1 MIFDFLK
8 KNKKSEGSA
17 RMGSRS
23 YVDSK
28 SLVVPKA
35 VKTTIPLDEL
45 HRMTANTL
53 RVLAENDKDQ
63 EAVDAAH
70 SPEIPERE
78 KLYRQYL
85 LKTQCCSAFQ
95 ISLNDAAIEEW
106 DALASPE
113 ALEGIQTLMSLR
125 DSGEA
130 EWDESRQALIVP
142 DAVIAG
148 IEPRLWP
155 LMGLPPL
162 GGESIAV
169 DSEGTPYSDD
179 FSINVAF
186 ISDKRRLIRPT
197 RIGLQITY
205 GGRPPHLLPPEVFI
219 VAETIEAYKNAL
231 SDPNVD
237 RNFAWAEA
245 MSVLSMSR
253 AVEKAVAGISRAKL
267 LTAVRVTAE
276 VDDHGKLRPV
286 ILRPKGI
293 SGQSDDFLP
302 LLLKGEKKDFSHFL
316 DSGLPINGHV
326 PLGGGTYLFM
336 PPDTQHVVEAIR
348 DINHASPDER
358 MRFLENPRQAIM
370 KALAKAGVKDDSLD
384 DLVNFTFV
392 ETPEFISDRV
402 KALGPWQRQTLSFM
416 QPIKTDWYADGAD
429 RAGLV
434 LHGQFFCLTQAELEK
449 LISDLHE
456 ASVKGDALVKVKDT
470 MIPVESIN
478 AASLLECCRKVFPQT
493 TDKDGK
499 PDEPYRDNKGEE
511 DKVESNAEE
520 RVQFGPDIKR
530 NLEALEYQ
538 AELVN
543 RTPWQ
548 HPLSTLSSGLSL
560 LPHQEEAL
568 SWLKDLWNRGIPGAL
583 LADDMGLGKT
593 IECLAFAAWLAE
605 GMKAADSALPT
616 LIIAPAGLLEN
627 WLTEGRKWLGEAYGR
642 GLDLSAASVRRM
654 MKQSLTER
662 TEQLEGCTWAVTTY
676 ESVRNQQE
684 FFFQQNWGLIV
695 LDEAQRI
702 KNPTALLTECIKGL
716 KSEFLLAMTGTPVEN
731 TFMDLWSILDATVP
745 GVMGSA
751 KTFSNRFCRG
761 DDVAS
766 AETAGRELN
775 ALLLGQKS
783 TEIAGGPSGTD
794 LSSDAASPEDAK
806 GIQLMLR
813 RLKTDRLKDLKAKI
827 EKLYRVP
834 MPPEQAAAYQKVL
847 NLRNSSLNG
856 KASIPGLQLLHML
869 SAACLSPKKIGAAGS
884 ARASIGGASKK
895 GLASENSTFVL
906 TDEDIANS
914 ARFTALFK
922 ILDEVKAKN
931 EKAVVFVLHV
941 ALQRALARKIQQHYK
956 LEKEPGIINGMMLA
970 AARQRVVR
978 EFQRPEKAGQFD
990 VVILTSRAAGTGLTL
1005 TAANH
1010 VVHLERWWNPAV
1022 EDQCS
1027 DRCWRIGQTKD
1038 VVVHI
1043 PIAAFPGDGLE
1054 TFDEKLQMFLTTK
1067 RARSQSV
1074 LMPSNDNAFAGELM
1088 TAVFGD
1094 EAPHGTA
1101 SANTPFGTKSGGDA
1115 AQDQLVEDVPF

>member
-1 MIFDFLK
+1 MFFDFFK

-17 RMGSRS
+17 RMGSHS
-23 YVDSK
+23 NNDSK
-28 SLVVPKA
+28 TLLVPKA
-35 VKTTIPLDEL
+35 EKTTVSLDEL
-45 HRMTANTL
+45 RRMTANTL
-53 RVLAENDKDQ
+53 RVLAENDEDR
-63 EAVDAAH
+63 EAVDAAQ
-70 SPEIPERE
+70 SLELSERE
-78 KLYRQYL
+78 KLYRQFL

-95 ISLNDAAIEEW
+95 ISFDNAPVEDW
-106 DALASPE
+106 DALASSE
-113 ALEGIQTLMSLR
+113 AAEGIQTLKSLQ
-125 DSGEA
+125 DCGEA
-130 EWDESRQALIVP
+130 LWDESRQALIVP

-148 IEPRLWP
+148 IEPRIWP

-162 GGESIAV
+162 GAESIAL

-179 FSINVAF
+179 FKISVTF
-186 ISDKRRLIRPT
+186 ISDKRRLIRPA
-197 RIGLQITY
+197 RNGLQIIF

-219 VAETIEAYKNAL
+219 VAETIEAFRNTI
-231 SDPNVD
+231 SDTRAD

-245 MSVLSMSR
+245 MSVLSMSG

-276 VDDHGKLRPV
+276 VDENGKLRPV
-286 ILRPKGI
+286 VLRPKGI

-302 LLLKGEKKDFSHFL
+302 LLFKGEKKDFARFL

-348 DINHASPDER
+348 DINHANPDER

-370 KALAKAGVKDDSLD
+370 KALARAGVKDESLD

-402 KALGPWQRQTLSFM
+402 KALGPWRRQTLSFM
-416 QPIKTDWYADGAD
+416 QPIKTDWYADGTD

-434 LHGQFFCLTQAELEK
+434 LHGQFFCLTQAEIEK

-456 ASVKGDALVKVKDT
+456 ASVKGDALVKVKDA

-478 AASLLECCRKVFPQT
+478 AASLLECCRKVFPQNP
-493 TDKDGK
+493 DKDGK
-499 PDEPYRDNKGEE
+499 TDEPHRDNKGEE
-511 DKVESNAEE
+511 DKVGKDAEA

-530 NLEALEYQ
+530 NLDALEYK
-538 AELVN
+538 AGLAS
-543 RTPWQ
+543 RTPW
-548 HPLSTLSSGLSL
+548 HHELSTLSSGLSL

-568 SWLKDLWNRGIPGAL
+568 SWMKDLWNKGIPGAL

-593 IECLAFAAWLAE
+593 IECLSFLAWLAE
-605 GMKAADSALPT
+605 GMKTADSSLPA

-627 WLTEGRKWLGEAYGR
+627 WLSEGRKWLGEAYGR
-642 GLDLSAASVRRM
+642 GLDLSGSSVRRM
-654 MKQSLTER
+654 MKESLTER
-662 TEQLEGCTWAVTTY
+662 TAMLEGCTWAVTTY
-676 ESVRNQQE
+676 ESVRNLQE

-702 KNPTALLTECIKGL
+702 KNPTALLTECVKGL

-731 TFMDLWSILDATVP
+731 TFMDLWSILDAAVP

-751 KTFSNRFCRG
+751 KSFSNRFCRG

-766 AETAGRELN
+766 AQTAGRELN
-775 ALLLGQKS
+775 ALLLGKKS
-783 TEIAGGPSGTD
+783 LEESTGAAA
-794 LSSDAASPEDAK
+794 SDSESPEDARA
-806 GIQLMLR
+806 IQLMLR

-834 MPPEQAAAYQKVL
+834 MPPEQAAAYQEVL
-847 NLRNSSLNG
+847 NLRKSALNG
-856 KASIPGLQLLHML
+856 KASIPGLQLLQML
-869 SAACLSPKKIGAAGS
+869 SAACLSPRKIGAAS
-884 ARASIGGASKK
+884 SSRAGRRGQADK
-895 GLASENSTFVL
+895 GFSGEASTFVL
-906 TDEDIANS
+906 SDEDIANS
-914 ARFTALFK
+914 ARFTALFQ

-941 ALQRALARKIQQHYK
+941 ALQRALAKKIQQHYQ
-956 LEKEPGIINGMMLA
+956 LDKEPGIINGAMLA

-1038 VVVHI
+1038 VIVHI
-1043 PIAAFPGDGLE
+1043 PIAAFPGNGLE
-1054 TFDEKLQMFLTTK
+1054 TFDEKLQVFLTAK

-1088 TAVFGD
+1088 TAVFED
-1094 EAPHGTA
+1094 EVPQATKTA
-1101 SANTPFGTKSGGDA
+1101 NEKQSGGDA
-1115 AQDQLVEDVPF
+1115 AKDQIVEDVPF